1 MKIGLDRENKYGHTA
16 PFPEMVPKLSICCF
30 TNHGE
35 IVLNPYSGSG
45 TTPRTASSL
54 GRIGIEK
61 NEKYVKLSCSMAKDQ
76 RLDYVLIC

>member
-1 MKIGLDRENKYGHTA
+1 VKIGLDRENKYGHTA

-35 IVLNPYSGSG
+35 IVLDPYSGSG

-54 GRIGIEK
+54 GRIGIGIEK
-61 NEKYVKLSCSMAKDQ
+61 NEKYVKLSCSKAKEKL
-76 RLDYVLIC
+76 LDY